1 VPDIII
7 DAVKERTSQILE
19 SIVREFINS
28 GEPISSE
35 HLYDK
40 YGFGVKPAT
49 IRAELAE
56 LTDLGFLDQ
65 EHPSAG
71 RIPSNKGYEFYA
83 ELVFNRAE
91 PEITN
96 PFTSLFEE
104 RAFKELTEALSEE
117 LNLLGVLSRDKTR
130 TVYKDGLDRL
140 FENLEWE
147 SDAEVKQIIH
157 DFEGLD
163 ERVPDIKNIFSDNF
177 LEVFI
182 GKKSPVTESNDLAV
196 IMGDYVNRGER
207 MFLLAIGPK
216 RMDYEKPLRIFRGL
230 KQIMQ

>member
-1 VPDIII
+1 M
-7 DAVKERTSQILE
+7 KERTSQILE
-19 SIVREFINS
+19 SIVREFIDS

-35 HLYDK
+35 RLYDK
-40 YGFGVKPAT
+40 YSFGVKPAT

-56 LTDLGFLDQ
+56 LTNLGYLTQ
-65 EHPSAG
+65 EHTSAG

-83 ELVFNRAE
+83 EVIYNRAE
-91 PEITN
+91 PEIAN
-96 PFTSLFEE
+96 PFSSLFEE
-104 RAFKELTEALSEE
+104 RAFKELVESLSEE
-117 LNLLGVLSRDKTR
+117 LNVLGVLSRDKTH

-147 SDAEVKQIIH
+147 SDSEVKQIIH

-163 ERVPDIKNIFSDNF
+163 ERVPDIKNIFSEDF

-196 IMGDYVNRGER
+196 IMGDYMNRGER

-216 RMDYEKPLRIFRGL
+216 RMDYVKPLRIFRGL
-230 KQIMQ
+230 KQLMQ